1 MNAVVA
7 LGRALQ
13 GPLTAISFVYISAM
27 PAPMAFEVVAVDFRV
42 L

>member
-7 LGRALQ
+7 RSCLA